1 MLITIN
7 EVYDVLKKYNIDVTG
22 VFHVGAHDCE
32 ELESYSIFGIKPTD
46 IVWIDALDDKVKQAK
61 KRNIP
66 NVYKAVV
73 SDKDDDIVTFR
84 RTNNDQSSS
93 ILELGTHKNYHP
105 HVLVSSEYDENT
117 ITIDTFVKN
126 NNINI
131 APLNFW
137 NFDIQGAELKALHGA
152 VESLKDVRAMYL
164 EVNTEEVYK
173 GCGLMSDIDAF
184 LAPYGFTRELTSMTR
199 FHWGDALY
207 VKK

>member
-7 EVYDVLKKYNIDVTG
+7 EVHNVLKKYNIDVTG

-32 ELESYSIFGIKPTD
+32 ELESYSIFGIKPDD

-93 ILELGTHKNYHP
+93 ILELGTHKRYHP
-105 HVLVSSEYDENT
+105 HVLVSSEYNENT

-137 NFDIQGAELKALHGA
+137 NFDIQGAELKALRGA

-184 LAPYGFTRELTSMTR
+184 LAPYGFTRELTSMTD